1 MPQAMNKNTVLEYDT
16 FGDAAN
22 PTVLLIMG
30 FTAQMTGWPDDFCN
44 QIAATGHHV
53 VRFDNRDCGLS
64 SKTGG
69 DAPNVMQIMMAAMSG
84 QAVGDVPY
92 SLSDMQTMQWLFSMR
107 WASTRPMWLALPWA
121 A

>member
-107 WASTRPMWLALPWA
+107 WASTRPM
-121 A
+121 